1 MELRM
6 FTRKE
11 VAELCKVKTDR
22 LSYLDGIGVTVP
34 YKNGKVVLY
43 SYKQLLE
50 IKLIES
56 VRRFI
61 PLRKL
66 KVALEAI
73 KLRYGAPN
81 YTMDS
86 QIVIIEDEGAE
97 LQAVNLQTEEFY
109 KALEV
114 YHDKCGNTGQIIK
127 LKLRTLP
134 SFNAVHQEILDRI
147 ESSKY
152 LKIEDFKERLKP

>member
-1 MELRM
+1 M

-11 VAELCKVKTDR
+11 VSELCQIKTDR
-22 LSYLDGIGVTVP
+22 LSYLDETNVVIP
-34 YKNGKVVLY
+34 YKNGKVLY
-43 SYKQLLE
+43 SYRQLLE

-73 KLRYGAPN
+73 KLRRDSPD

-86 QIVIIEDEGAE
+86 QIVIIEGGCAE
-97 LQAVNLQTEEFY
+97 IQAVNLHTEELY
-109 KALEV
+109 KALKV
-114 YHDKCGNTGQIIK
+114 YDDYCESTGEIIK
-127 LKLRTLP
+127 IKLITLP
-134 SFNAVHQEILDRI
+134 SFNAVRQQILERI

-152 LKIEDFKERLKP
+152 LKLKDFEERLKP